1 MMRVVFSRY
10 RFVQCTKFGYGPFT
24 TNIFDFRKVAWKFE
38 NQISG
43 MVFEASQGVFR
54 TSKKATGGAKC

>member
-10 RFVQCTKFGYGPFT
+10 RFVQCTKSRYRPFT
-24 TNIFDFRKVAWKFE
+24 TSIVDFRKVAWKFE